1 MEKQQKRKH
10 FNQFELFETWDYII
24 LKGRVSVSL
33 GLRYYLLQNFS
44 PAWAPSLTL
53 LAQGAGGDQNGYG
66 LNWGIN
72 NLSRDGKLYILIDK

>member
-1 MEKQQKRKH
+1 M
-10 FNQFELFETWDYII
+10 
-24 LKGRVSVSL
+24 SL